1 MRTSIRLLTIQ
12 FIVLTAACSLL
23 PEDKKGF
30 QSSTQSTDYMK
41 IQNTKVLEVPEPLS
55 TPRFVELYPVPEIA
69 KNLEPSVV
77 GKKFKLAQP
86 KSLEI
91 IWDDQK
97 VQLRKKGARQWIR
110 LNAKPGQV
118 WSVLHQYLK
127 AKALSVDKEDSR
139 AGMIESVWINAANGG
154 VLFDGVTLGKN
165 SYRKLRVRIERG
177 SDADISNI
185 YLAVV
190 EHSSESRAQLPNSN
204 NIDWTNSDAL
214 LPQVTRLLSDLNQFL
229 VAQDYSKANISLAGQ
244 SISSDPM
251 AEITWVDGKPAL
263 KLRQDFN
270 YGWKQVGQALKAG
283 KFPVEDLNRS
293 EGIFFIRLAD
303 EDGKENG
310 FYKRLRKDA
319 KLEQEVLG
327 SGLLHLKVS
336 SAGRTTSVSLNAPL
350 KGVALSPELQQAFLA
365 GVKEILE

>member
-12 FIVLTAACSLL
+12 LIMLTAACSLL
-23 PEDKKGF
+23 PEDEKGF

-41 IQNTKVLEVPEPLS
+41 VQNIKALEVPEPLS
-55 TPRFVELYPVPEIA
+55 TPRFVDLYPVPEAA
-69 KNLEPSVV
+69 KNLEPSTV
-77 GKKFKLAQP
+77 GKKFKLTQP
-86 KSLEI
+86 KPLEI

-127 AKALSVDKEDSR
+127 AKALSVDNEDSR
-139 AGMIESVWINAANGG
+139 TGTIESVWMNSGNGV
-154 VLFDGVTLGKN
+154 VLFDAVTPTEN
-165 SYRKLRVRIERG
+165 AYRKLRVRIERG

-185 YLAVV
+185 YLSVV
-190 EHSSESRAQLPNSN
+190 EHSSASRAHLPSSN
-204 NIDWTNSDAL
+204 NIDWTNSEAL
-214 LPQVTRLLSDLNQFL
+214 LPQVTRLLSDLHQFL

-270 YGWKQVGQALKAG
+270 YGWKQVGQALKTG

-293 EGIFFIRLAD
+293 EGTFFIRLAD
-303 EDGKENG
+303 KDGKENS
-310 FYKRLRKDA
+310 FYKHLRKDA
-319 KLEQEVLG
+319 KLDQELLG
-327 SGLLHLKVS
+327 SGLLYIKVNS
-336 SAGRTTSVSLNAPL
+336 VGRLTSVSLSAE
-350 KGVALSPELQQAFLA
+350 KGVALSPGLQQAFLA
-365 GVKEILE
+365 GVKENLE